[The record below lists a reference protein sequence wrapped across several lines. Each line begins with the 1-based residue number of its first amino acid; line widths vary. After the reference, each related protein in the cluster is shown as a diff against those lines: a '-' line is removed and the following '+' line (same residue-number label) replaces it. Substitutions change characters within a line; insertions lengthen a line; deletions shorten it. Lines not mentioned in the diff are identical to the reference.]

1 MIEKNFLI
9 INKILPN
16 QEREKK
22 IVYISLS
29 KIIASYGV
37 IVLHLNHFWYFDLKK
52 KKNWIIGNIYE
63 TLFYFSVPFFA
74 LCIGATL
81 LNFKERYG
89 LYEYNK
95 RRFIKVF
102 IPLIGWTIILY
113 LYKVYI
119 LKNIKKENFD
129 FYSFWNYF
137 FLSKVYIY

>member
-52 KKNWIIGNIYE
+52 KKNWIIENIYE

-119 LKNIKKENFD
+119 L
-129 FYSFWNYF
+129 
-137 FLSKVYIY
+137 